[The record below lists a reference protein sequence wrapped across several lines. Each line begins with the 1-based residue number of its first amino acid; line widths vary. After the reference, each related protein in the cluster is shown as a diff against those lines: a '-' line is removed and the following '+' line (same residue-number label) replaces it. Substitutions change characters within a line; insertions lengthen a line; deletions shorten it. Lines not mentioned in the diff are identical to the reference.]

1 MKLVTVNEL
10 KELKEREG
18 KDCISIMMSTT
29 GKGADYQ
36 KNRIRF
42 KTLLNRAEKELR
54 ELGVQAGR
62 IESMLEPAR
71 ELEKQ
76 RPYWKA
82 GGDGLAAYISEGF
95 FRTYR
100 LPFPVEEAVL
110 VSDSFNTRPLEYL
123 VARERRYF
131 LLALGLGDNRLFEAT
146 PHSIREIPSDSLTQ
160 GISETLRFDVFEK
173 HLQGHSTSSVT
184 RSGARMTFHGHDSE
198 KEERRSKIRRYVKE
212 VASETSSLFA
222 GETEPLVIATLPYL
236 LPDFIE
242 ACEYPHISPE
252 NVQVDPGHMEI
263 EELHRRSLEKTEKIF
278 SRELDAALENYG
290 NAAAA
295 GTATDDRE
303 ELVRSA
309 AEGRIETLLI
319 DPEYAFYGSYH
330 PDDRRVE
337 INQDRRPGDRDL
349 ASFTVEETILKGG
362 RVFTVDRDRMPNGR
376 GAAAILRY

>member
-1 MKLVTVNEL
+1 MKLVTVKEL
-10 KELKEREG
+10 KELKEGEG
-18 KDCISIMMSTT
+18 KDCVSITMPTT
-29 GKGADYQ
+29 GTGADYR

-42 KTLLNRAEKELR
+42 KTLLNRSEKELR
-54 ELGVQAGR
+54 ELGVPAGR

-82 GGDGLAAYISEGF
+82 CGKGLAAYVSEGF

-100 LPFPVEEAVL
+100 LPFPVEESVL
-110 VSDSFNTRPLEYL
+110 VSGTFNVRPLENL

-131 LLALGLGDNRLFEAT
+131 LLALGLGDNRIFEAT
-146 PHSIREIPSDSLTQ
+146 PHSIREIPSDSLPG

-184 RSGARMTFHGHDSE
+184 RSGARMNFHGHDSE
-198 KEERRSKIRRYVKE
+198 KEERNTKIRRYVKE
-212 VASETSSLFA
+212 VASETSALFA

-242 ACEYPHISPE
+242 ACEYPHVSPE
-252 NVQVDPGHMEI
+252 NVPVDPGHMEI
-263 EELHRRSLEKTEKIF
+263 EELHRRSLEKANMIF
-278 SRELDAALENYG
+278 SRELDNALENYG

-295 GTATDDRE
+295 GSATDDRE

-309 AEGRIETLLI
+309 AEGRIEILLI
-319 DPEYAFYGSYH
+319 DPEYAFYGRYH

-337 INQDRRPGDRDL
+337 ISRDHRPGDSDL
-349 ASFTVEETILKGG
+349 ASFIVEKTVLKGG